1 MLESNALPLQIQ
13 LSMNQPNTTPQSA
26 AHPHGRYHSV
36 FREGLFSGRTFW
48 VTGGGSGIGRCV
60 AHELASLG
68 ARVIISGR
76 TQEKLDRVAQ
86 EIREDGGLCETIAFD
101 IRDEEAVKTA
111 VAAMVQQVGPITGLV
126 NNAGGQFP
134 APLQAISKRGFE
146 AVVSNNLTGGFL
158 MMREVY
164 LQSMQEHGGSIVN
177 MTADFRNGMP
187 GMGHSGAARAGMSNL
202 TMSAAFEWASCGVR
216 VNAVAP
222 GWVASSGMDSYG
234 GAVKALIPKLREHVP
249 LRRLATEAEI
259 SAAIVFLLSLA
270 AAFISG
276 VTLQIDGAASLGNPM
291 YPSIDHAGSSA
302 FEGFHRAQAPEV
314 LKP

>member
-1 MLESNALPLQIQ
+1 
-13 LSMNQPNTTPQSA
+13 MNQPTPPLQNTASQA
-26 AHPHGRYHSV
+26 ARYDSV
-36 FREGLFSGRTFW
+36 FRPGLFAGRTLW

-68 ARVIISGR
+68 ARVVISGR

-86 EIREDGGLCETIAFD
+86 EIRDDGGLCETIAFD
-101 IRDEEAVKTA
+101 IRDEEAVKAA
-111 VAAMVQQVGPITGLV
+111 VATMVGKVGPIAGLV

-158 MMREVY
+158 MMREVF
-164 LQSMQEHGGSIVN
+164 LQSMQAHGGAIVN

-202 TMSAAFEWASCGVR
+202 TMSAAFEWASSGVR

-234 GAVKALIPKLREHVP
+234 GAVKALIPQLRQHVP

-259 SAAIVFLLSLA
+259 SAAIVFLLSPG
-270 AAFISG
+270 AAFITG
-276 VTLQIDGAASLGNPM
+276 ITVQIDGAASLGSAVF
-291 YPSIDHAGSSA
+291 PSLDHQRSQP
-302 FEGFHRAQAPEV
+302 FEGFHRAQPPEV

>member
-1 MLESNALPLQIQ
+1 MTLTSPPPQGSA
-13 LSMNQPNTTPQSA
+13 TPPS
-26 AHPHGRYHSV
+26 HYRSV
-36 FREGLFSGRTFW
+36 FRGGLFSGQTLW

-101 IRDEEAVKTA
+101 IRDEEAVKAA
-111 VAAMVQQVGPITGLV
+111 VAAMVEKVGPIAGLV

-134 APLQAISKRGFE
+134 SPLQAISKRGFE

-164 LQSMQEHGGSIVN
+164 LQSMQAHGGTIVN

-187 GMGHSGAARAGMSNL
+187 GMAHTGAARAGMSNL
-202 TMSAAFEWASCGVR
+202 TMSAAFEWASSGVR

-234 GAVKALIPKLREHVP
+234 GAVKALIPQLRKHVP
-249 LRRLATEAEI
+249 LQRLATEAEI
-259 SAAIVFLLSLA
+259 SAAIVFLLSPG
-270 AAFISG
+270 AAFITG
-276 VTLQIDGAASLGNPM
+276 VTLQIDGAASLQTPLF
-291 YPSIDHAGSSA
+291 PILEHQRAQP
-302 FEGFHRAQAPEV
+302 FEGFHRAQPPEV